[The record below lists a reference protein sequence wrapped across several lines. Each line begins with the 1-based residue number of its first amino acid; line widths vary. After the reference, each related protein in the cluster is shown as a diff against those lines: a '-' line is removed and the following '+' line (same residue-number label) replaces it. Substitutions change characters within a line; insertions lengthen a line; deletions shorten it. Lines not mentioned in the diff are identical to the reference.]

1 MQLQLVQVQVQVLCQ
16 QHLPFHL
23 EQGRKHIEL
32 NCVNFRR
39 AREIL
44 AKKANESAQAGRPPG
59 VDSKNPVKPE
69 HLQLALSAGT
79 IGRGNPKAL
88 VCFTHI
94 ACTVGFGLRP

>member
-1 MQLQLVQVQVQVLCQ
+1 MNV
-16 QHLPFHL
+16 
-23 EQGRKHIEL
+23 KTD
-32 NCVNFRR
+32 VNFRR

-88 VCFTHI
+88 VCFTQTKI
-94 ACTVGFGLRP
+94 TYDELPRPDLEVPSFMLLEY